1 MCTRESLL
9 GVKSEKNSDSTNAL
23 QLALW
28 RTEKAEEWPALH
40 FDLHCAVHDLVR
52 VTKHNMKF
60 NHIEHEKTVEHKIT
74 SCYLGNQSRRVSF
87 FVQESPEL
95 GVFRN

>member
-28 RTEKAEEWPALH
+28 RTEKVEEWPALH

-52 VTKHNMKF
+52 VAKHNMKF
-60 NHIEHEKTVEHKIT
+60 NHIEHEKTVEHNIT
-74 SCYLGNQSRRVSF
+74 LWMLFGQSVSTC
-87 FVQESPEL
+87 
-95 GVFRN
+95 